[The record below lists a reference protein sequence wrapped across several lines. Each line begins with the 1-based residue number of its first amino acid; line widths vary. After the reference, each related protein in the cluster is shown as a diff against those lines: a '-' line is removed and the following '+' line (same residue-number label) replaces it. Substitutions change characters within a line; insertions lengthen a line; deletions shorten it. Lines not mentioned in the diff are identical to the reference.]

1 MKKKSIVVFFS
12 VLLLGMGVYAV
23 EAVTVGSLL
32 AIVGAVTQVYQTIP
46 NASYTLYVYGR
57 GNYEMLTYDSADI
70 ALGAKD
76 LALAKGAE
84 KVLIKSKYY
93 TIHSGCNGTYYPD
106 GTYQP
111 N

>member
-12 VLLLGMGVYAV
+12 VLLVGMRIYAI
-23 EAVTVGSLL
+23 APVTVGAVV
-32 AIVGAVTQVYQTIP
+32 AIVTAVTEVYKTVP
-46 NASYTLYVYGR
+46 NASYTVYVYGR
-57 GNYEMLTYDSADI
+57 GTPEMLTYDSADI

-76 LALAKGAE
+76 LALYKGAE
-84 KVLIKSKYY
+84 KVVIKSKYY